1 MADKKHE
8 GLRTVKTNREE
19 LQKKIRQHRKKVFR
33 NTLLI
38 LLAFVVVLGALSYI
52 YSRRSYTEY
61 EIKSIKEKENT
72 NLANYVEFGDYII
85 EYSNDGIWC
94 TTKGGELVW
103 NQSYEMSSPDIDVC
117 GEYITVYDQ
126 GGKLLYILSVQGM
139 QKQIE
144 TTSPIIQVR
153 IAGQGTV
160 AVLMKENNEA
170 QVKLFDKKGKELA
183 NGKFYDSKGCIP
195 MGIAISPDARKMAVT
210 MLDITGKEVGS
221 AITFYNFDT
230 VGQNEIDNN
239 VGTYEFSHMLI
250 PEIDFLNDNCLIAL
264 GTEKVILFQGSQK
277 PDIAQSI
284 NLLGEVKSYFYNE
297 KYIGIVYDGEK
308 TGESLVR
315 VVDHKGK
322 TVMECNTT
330 LVYDSIGFLSNGEV
344 CITNDTQCEIYTKG
358 EILKFSYTFD
368 REICHIIANGKGQNY
383 IFVFRETTEEVR
395 LR

>member
-1 MADKKHE
+1 MADKKNK
-8 GLRTVKTNREE
+8 GLKEVKTNREE
-19 LQKKIRQHRKKVFR
+19 LRKKIYQHRKKVFR
-33 NTLLI
+33 NTMLI
-38 LLAFVVVLGALSYI
+38 LLVVAIALGAVTYI

-94 TTKGGELVW
+94 TTKGGQLVW
-103 NQSYEMSSPDIDVC
+103 NQSYEMSSPDIDIC
-117 GEYITVYDQ
+117 GEYVTVYDQ
-126 GGKLLYILSVQGM
+126 GGKLLYILSVQGL

-144 TTSPIIQVR
+144 TTSPIAQVR

-160 AVLMKENNEA
+160 AVLMKEDDQA

-183 NGKFYDSKGCIP
+183 NGKFYDSKGSIP
-195 MGIAISPDARKMAVT
+195 MGVAISPDAKKLAVT

-221 AITFYNFDT
+221 AIAFYNFDT

-250 PEIDFLNDNCLIAL
+250 PEIDFLSKDCLIAL

-277 PDIAQSI
+277 PDISQSI
-284 NLLGEVKSYFYNE
+284 SLMGEVKSYFYNE
-297 KYIGIVYDGEK
+297 KYIGIVYEGEK
-308 TGESLVR
+308 TEESLIQ

-322 TVMECNTT
+322 KIMECNTT
-330 LVYDSIGFLSNGEV
+330 LAYDTIEFLSNGEI
-344 CITNDTQCEIYTKG
+344 CLKNDTQCEIYTKG

-368 REICHIIANGKGQNY
+368 REICHIIAHGKGQNY